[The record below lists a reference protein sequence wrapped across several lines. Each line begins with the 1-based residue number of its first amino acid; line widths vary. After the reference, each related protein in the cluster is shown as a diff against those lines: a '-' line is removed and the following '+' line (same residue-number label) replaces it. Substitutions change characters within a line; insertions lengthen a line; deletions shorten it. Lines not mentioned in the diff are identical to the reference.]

1 MGNIQNNK
9 MISLGELV
17 NNCFKE
23 NDIYIPLIQRNY
35 KWDKK
40 TAAKLAGDLFRSY
53 KTRKNDEYTIGMI
66 TLYRE
71 ESKKLQLIDGQQRI
85 ITLTLLLQH
94 LKPQTSY
101 YKFSFERDECIEDDK
116 IKRSTYL
123 WNINNI
129 KIDTKNIYTD
139 LERFQENFDAIQE
152 ELSQL
157 GYEESTLDEF
167 IEFIFKKVYILIH
180 ITDVEPVDEF
190 LNINKNKTR
199 FVISDYIKANL
210 IIDAEKLENAYS
222 RNEILDLFK
231 ELSSYFYSHNDI
243 WELIVQGYEISSDEN
258 RLKVLFCD
266 RYDGNSK
273 LGYEAISEHKRIKYY
288 KKILELMS
296 HDIKSNNWNSYN
308 GFHCI
313 CALKKTKFFEVFG
326 KKYNEKILYKPLEKV
341 LLDKIKSFLPY
352 EKNCFIQS
360 QLFCNKMNE
369 DELNLINSSDIKS
382 DFADKGNWLY
392 TAKDECYEFENYYE
406 EYINEK
412 YIH

>member
-1 MGNIQNNK
+1 MENMQNNK
-9 MISLGELV
+9 MINLGELI
-17 NNCFKE
+17 NSCFNK

-40 TAAKLAGDLFRSY
+40 TAAKLASDLFRSF
-53 KTRKNDEYTIGMI
+53 KDRKDEYTIGMI

-71 ESKKLQLIDGQQRI
+71 ESNKLQLIDGQQRI
-85 ITLTLLLQH
+85 ITLTLLLQY
-94 LKPQTSY
+94 LKPRTQY
-101 YKFSFERDECIEDDK
+101 YKFAFERDEGIEDDK
-116 IKRSTYL
+116 IKRSIYL
-123 WNINNI
+123 WNIGNI
-129 KIDTKNIYTD
+129 KIDTKDIYTD

-152 ELSQL
+152 QLSQI
-157 GYEESTLDEF
+157 GYEENHLDEF
-167 IEFIFKKVYILIH
+167 IEFILKKVYILIH

-210 IIDAEKLENAYS
+210 IIDTEKLENAYS
-222 RNEILDLFK
+222 RKEILDLFK
-231 ELSSYFYSHNDI
+231 ELSNYFYAHNDI
-243 WELIVQGYEISSDEN
+243 WELVVQGYDISSDEN

-273 LGYEAISEHKRIKYY
+273 LGYEAIPEHKRLKYY
-288 KKILELMS
+288 KKILKLMS
-296 HDIKSNNWNSYN
+296 DDIKNNNWNSYN

-313 CALKKTKFFEVFG
+313 YTLKKTKFFEVFG

-341 LLDKIKSFLPY
+341 LVDKIKKSSPY

-369 DELNLINSSDIKS
+369 DELKLIILSDIKS
-382 DFADKGNWLY
+382 EFADKENWFY
-392 TAKDECYEFENYYE
+392 TAKDECHEFESYYE

-412 YIH
+412 YM